1 MVSLCACTMRSP
13 PGKPFRICP
22 LPQHF
27 ARHKKTTAQ
36 EAQFRNALR
45 SKAEQG
51 TTVSDELLDTAVDI
65 QLAETVPLVVNR

>member
-1 MVSLCACTMRSP
+1 MRSP